1 MLISC
6 HIYTHH
12 ILYVKHLQSNYI
24 SKLLEY
30 AFVPPSLRERH
41 RLTHYLSTPQAK
53 RLSTGQTVT
62 TCSRLAARL
71 QALGRERRN
80 GESLEEMEIEMKW
93 RKRWEME
100 TGRDFLPLHFLFFY
114 PVLAVLLPVCCRL

>member
-41 RLTHYLSTPQAK
+41 RLTIYPHHRLKDYPQA
-53 RLSTGQTVT
+53 RLSQPATG
-62 TCSRLAARL
+62 L
-71 QALGRERRN
+71 QQDCEQWVEKEEMEREQGN
-80 GESLEEMEIEMKW
+80 GESLE
-93 RKRWEME
+93 
-100 TGRDFLPLHFLFFY
+100 
-114 PVLAVLLPVCCRL
+114 